1 MVGGFRTGGGDMLP
15 RHRIHV
21 ALIGLPLVI
30 GLVACGTTTT
40 VDVSLRE
47 FSIAPSVASAPAGTV
62 TFEVT
67 NDGPNDVHEFVVV
80 RTDLAPDALPT
91 DADGSVL
98 EDGEGMEVINE
109 IEDLAVGASETLMLT
124 LEAGSYVLICN
135 IVEEEDGET
144 EAHYA
149 LGMRTAFTVGD

>member
-1 MVGGFRTGGGDMLP
+1 MLP

-135 IVEEEDGET
+135 IVEEEEGET

>member
-1 MVGGFRTGGGDMLP
+1 MLP
-15 RHRIHV
+15 RHRIRF
-21 ALIGLPLVI
+21 AAIGLPLAV
-30 GLVACGTTTT
+30 GLTACGAATT

-91 DADGSVL
+91 DAAGAVL
-98 EDGEGMEVINE
+98 EDGEGMEVVDE
-109 IEDLAVGASETLMLT
+109 IEDLAVGSSETLALE

-135 IVEEEDGET
+135 IVEEDGGET

-149 LGMRTAFTVGD
+149 MGMRSAFTVGD